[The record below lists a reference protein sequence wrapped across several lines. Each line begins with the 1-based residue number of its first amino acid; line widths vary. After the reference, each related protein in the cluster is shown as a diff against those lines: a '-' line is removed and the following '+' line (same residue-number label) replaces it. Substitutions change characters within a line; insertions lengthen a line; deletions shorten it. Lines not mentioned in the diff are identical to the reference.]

1 MKASIT
7 INFSNKE
14 KDRFAA
20 FVKQELL
27 RQMNERIQR
36 ELPGL
41 REYVEFWIKT
51 YLEHSHTTIAL
62 TGNEDQIQYDIGLK
76 KGEAAKTI
84 DEIGQIV
91 ARTMQIGSKVSRES
105 VNVYLYMVKEDY
117 LDILGINEASFTSIG
132 KSKEFIPWLDW
143 FLRKG
148 DKIIFDG
155 YRVKYLTE
163 SSNRSLPARYSRS
176 GYAIMAKGGS
186 FRLPPELGPFSATN
200 NFIVRALANLGPLL
214 QVELDGILK

>member
-1 MKASIT
+1 MRAQIT
-7 INFSNKE
+7 INLSNKE

-20 FVKQELL
+20 FIRQELL
-27 RQMNERIQR
+27 RQMNQRIQN

-41 REYVEFWIKT
+41 REYVEFWIKA
-51 YLEHSHTTIAL
+51 YLEHSHTAIAL
-62 TGNEDQIQYDIGLK
+62 TENENQIQYDIGLK
-76 KGEAAKTI
+76 KDEAAKTI

-91 ARTMQIGSKVSRES
+91 ARTMQMGSKVGKDS

-117 LDILGINEASFTSIG
+117 LDLLGIDEASFASIG
-132 KSKEFIPWLDW
+132 KSEEFIPWLDW

-163 SSNRSLPARYSRS
+163 SSKRSLPARYSRS
-176 GYAIMAKGGS
+176 GYAVMAKGGT

-214 QVELDGILK
+214 QVELNGILK